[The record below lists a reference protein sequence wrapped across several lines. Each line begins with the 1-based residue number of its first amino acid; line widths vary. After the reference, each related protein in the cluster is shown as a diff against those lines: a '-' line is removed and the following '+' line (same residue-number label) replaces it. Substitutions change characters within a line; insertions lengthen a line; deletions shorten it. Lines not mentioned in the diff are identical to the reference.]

1 MPPMRVQIHKS
12 MEATAMVE
20 SGNVTTVEISTEDYG
35 KLRSLQD
42 SLQKILRKKKV
53 SFDQVIKV
61 MFAVTRLDDTLIQ
74 MQLDEAEQH

>member
-1 MPPMRVQIHKS
+1 MRVQIHKS

-20 SGNVTTVEISTEDYG
+20 SGNVTTVEISTEAYG